1 MVKITN
7 VICQRLPFGK
17 HYSNTNMNPGGEND
31 VPEGDAR
38 QSGRGEAGTTQG
50 VTCIVRL
57 LSSVRA
63 SPEAQW

>member
-7 VICQRLPFGK
+7 VICQRLPFGN

-38 QSGRGEAGTTQG
+38 QSGCGEAGTTQG
-50 VTCIVRL
+50 VTCIMHL
-57 LSSVRA
+57 LSSVRV
-63 SPEAQW
+63 SLVAQW

>member
-1 MVKITN
+1 
-7 VICQRLPFGK
+7 
-17 HYSNTNMNPGGEND
+17 MNPGGEND
-31 VPEGDAR
+31 GPEGDAR